1 MQLLQ
6 GDLEAKGT
14 DAADAATTAQ
24 DHFDRLV
31 IDAAQLARTPD
42 GLTGLDLAILHKNY
56 PLAHKIIEYEVNAR
70 SIDNLFPASRLGQTP
85 LVSLLDDI
93 PLDNDKANVA
103 MALIDAASTRPDLL
117 LKKAPGKSTALDR
130 LCDSNLAKKEISK
143 EARMLMDA
151 LIKHA
156 TPEDLE
162 KNITKSNKGNPA
174 LKQYLESKKDELH
187 AAANASLNGLMTDSL
202 QDEMP
207 AVTYD
212 RKGVAKRQP

>member
-1 MQLLQ
+1 
-6 GDLEAKGT
+6 
-14 DAADAATTAQ
+14 
-24 DHFDRLV
+24 
-31 IDAAQLARTPD
+31 
-42 GLTGLDLAILHKNY
+42 
-56 PLAHKIIEYEVNAR
+56 
-70 SIDNLFPASRLGQTP
+70 
-85 LVSLLDDI
+85 
-93 PLDNDKANVA
+93 
-103 MALIDAASTRPDLL
+103 
-117 LKKAPGKSTALDR
+117 
-130 LCDSNLAKKEISK
+130 
-143 EARMLMDA
+143 MLMDA